1 MSGIFSL
8 MKESSIPYNV
18 FASSYLRERYIE
30 SSIGYLSSVNDVITE
45 QVKELYSNILE
56 ADNIDKENAAIK
68 DFIVSSN
75 SEIDKLAM
83 NIKSQVQRFSIS
95 LSNLCSN
102 IKDKVDGLGSRDV
115 SNYCYTDRYVNYD
128 RTKMLNSDIPQMNP
142 YKIFERDFNFIGQL
156 MQDLPV
162 TSSNKDK
169 LEIVSTVYKN
179 FKNLRIQIFLVKHIR
194 IYLGW
199 NALIKQNARH
209 QLENWFAE
217 CLSHLKT
224 ISIRSIQLHMPMP

>member
-1 MSGIFSL
+1 
-8 MKESSIPYNV
+8 
-18 FASSYLRERYIE
+18 
-30 SSIGYLSSVNDVITE
+30 
-45 QVKELYSNILE
+45 
-56 ADNIDKENAAIK
+56 
-68 DFIVSSN
+68 
-75 SEIDKLAM
+75 
-83 NIKSQVQRFSIS
+83 
-95 LSNLCSN
+95 
-102 IKDKVDGLGSRDV
+102 
-115 SNYCYTDRYVNYD
+115 
-128 RTKMLNSDIPQMNP
+128 MLNSDIPQMNP

-209 QLENWFAE
+209 QLENGLRNV
-217 CLSHLKT
+217 CH
-224 ISIRSIQLHMPMP
+224 I